1 MIISYA
7 KGWAKTL
14 DLNGR
19 TNRREF
25 WAFVIIDFPM
35 FVLGCILSIG
45 FAQYWG
51 TDIPDELI
59 SLYVLG
65 IFLFLFVV
73 VLGWFPRATIL
84 MRRIRDTGR
93 DQKWML
99 WILIPFI
106 GWIILILLAMQPSF
120 SSTKDTS
127 QVIGVENFNE
137 ENSDKKTNHK
147 SLESKLEEIKRLKDK
162 KLVSNEEYEKLRKK
176 LLDII

>member
-1 MIISYA
+1 
-7 KGWAKTL
+7 
-14 DLNGR
+14 
-19 TNRREF
+19 
-25 WAFVIIDFPM
+25 M
-35 FVLGCILSIG
+35 FVLGCILSIV

-84 MRRIRDTGR
+84 IRRIRDTGR
-93 DQKWML
+93 DQKWMF

-106 GWIILILLAMQPSF
+106 GWIILILLALQPSF
-120 SSTKDTS
+120 SSTRDTS

-137 ENSDKKTNHK
+137 EDSDKKTKNN
-147 SLESKLEEIKRLKDK
+147 SLQSKLEELKRLKKED
-162 KLVSNEEYEKLRKK
+162 LISEEEYEKLRKK
-176 LLDII
+176 ILDL